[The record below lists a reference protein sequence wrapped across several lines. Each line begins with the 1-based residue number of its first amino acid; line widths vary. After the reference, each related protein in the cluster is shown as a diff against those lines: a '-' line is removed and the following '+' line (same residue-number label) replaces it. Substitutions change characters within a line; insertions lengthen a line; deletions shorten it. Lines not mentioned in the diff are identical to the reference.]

1 QYERFG
7 IGAVSLRDL
16 GDVLSSD
23 YRVQRV
29 VFRETAKLIV
39 TDQLQKL
46 HEVYPDTMIS
56 GANAYS
62 WAYASHVIDAP
73 TSSSGFG
80 LTDEEVPFY
89 QMVIHGYLDYA
100 GAAVN
105 NLNEQDLRKQLLQS
119 LESGSAPH
127 FLWSYEQS
135 SKLKYTR

>member
-1 QYERFG
+1 M
-7 IGAVSLRDL
+7 
-16 GDVLSSD
+16 
-23 YRVQRV
+23 QRV

-46 HEVYPDTMIS
+46 HEAYPDTMVS

-80 LTDEEVPFY
+80 LADAKVLY

-100 GAAVN
+100 G
-105 NLNEQDLRKQLLQS
+105 QQS
-119 LESGSAPH
+119 I
-127 FLWSYEQS
+127 
-135 SKLKYTR
+135 T